1 MCCRNV
7 VTGNNPDQ
15 VMAKCRACV
24 RARVSGDC
32 IRPKQGC
39 TVALSPWP
47 PVGRPKK
54 EPRKFRPASESDV
67 AEAPP
72 RSKRRTITPT
82 EGGVTVQS
90 LPPELLEEI
99 LSRVSVR
106 DVIAF
111 GATCSTF
118 YQLSLSPSLWRRLCH
133 HQAASGQLAAPPSTD
148 WRRTAILK
156 YSQGLQMHCLTG
168 AGSWTSPWRSYRA
181 ATASLAVVPPSA
193 LGYIRLALTRDH
205 VLVFDSRG
213 TIFLLR
219 NTLALSSHSPLVWRR
234 AAGHSV
240 LCQNAKDFAV
250 DPRSNTSFS
259 QFIYV
264 LIGRGHAGSEP
275 SPSML
280 QCDCVEVYQQ
290 DTGNRVFRMTFHTS
304 MTFVQLRL
312 TGSEVNRILLLLTD
326 TGKVYKLSVNET
338 QLNTSRSYT
347 VQLVLKK
354 ISTFQP
360 HVPVA
365 QIHTSFS
372 SILYLTGEGSAYVEA
387 HSRGVYRHLFGT
399 NQDYDP
405 QDPHDAQTPLPLLL
419 PYKVVKCSLGLSHLC
434 LLDDCGRIFMQGI
447 NRFGQLGTGDK
458 IDRGEPTQVVLNT
471 LPVEVWCGLNHSLAL
486 LQKESGEKEV
496 QGCGCGFGGRLP
508 GCPKGSA
515 VFIKLRISVPRA
527 ARSLCASKDCLFLLC
542 CHDIAEP
549 PLFRGLP
556 PLREDEESEVERDE
570 RRRLLWQLAK
580 LRECE
585 GLGRKVGLLRQAVQK
600 NMSISPAHQDFLVQA
615 LNAIHPVSNELT
627 DQS

>member
-1 MCCRNV
+1 MDR
-7 VTGNNPDQ
+7 
-15 VMAKCRACV
+15 
-24 RARVSGDC
+24 
-32 IRPKQGC
+32 
-39 TVALSPWP
+39 
-47 PVGRPKK
+47 RPKK

-133 HQAASGQLAAPPSTD
+133 HQAASGQLAAAPSTD